1 MATIYIVSEN
11 GKLQKKGDT
20 LQLTHHDGTIST
32 IFPFKTEQLVIL
44 GSVEI
49 TGGALRTLM
58 RHGIETIFL
67 SSNGKFQGKLV
78 FQEHKNVF
86 LRQKQFRLLDSHD
99 FRSAISQAIVEG
111 KLKNQLSFMQRITRR
126 DEKRSFLNQ
135 VIENMKRNIQ
145 KVSETKDLASL
156 RGLEGIGAKYFF
168 SVFREN
174 IIPEWAVFNGRSMN
188 PPEDNVNAVLSF
200 LYTLILNRVDAS
212 IEEEGLDPYVG
223 YYHELDY
230 GKRTLAFDLMEEY
243 RTPLADTLC
252 CALFNLGVLS
262 QDDFREVVFS
272 SESEE
277 FPLATEISPSTE
289 GEEQPVVYQEKKG
302 VLLTKEGLKKVIAQ
316 FEKKLETQLFY
327 TPLSK
332 HLSYKRIIREQVR
345 HFRRVLAGEEREY
358 KPLVMK

>member
-78 FQEHKNVF
+78 FQESKNVF
-86 LRQKQFRLLDSHD
+86 LRQKQFKQLESFE
-99 FRSAISQAIVEG
+99 FRSSIAKAIVEG
-111 KLKNQLSFMQRITRR
+111 KLRNQLSFMQRITRR
-126 DEKRSFLNQ
+126 DETKSFLNQ

-145 KVSETKDLASL
+145 KAADTKDLASL

-174 IIPEWAVFNGRSMN
+174 ISPEWAVFKGRSMN

-200 LYTLILNRVDAS
+200 LYTLILNRVDAA

-252 CALFNLGVLS
+252 CALFNLGILS
-262 QDDFREVVFS
+262 PEDFREVIFS
-272 SESEE
+272 SESEDY
-277 FPLATEISPSTE
+277 PLAVETTTTEE

-327 TPLSK
+327 VPQAK
-332 HLSYKRIIREQVR
+332 QLSYKRIIREQVK
-345 HFRRVLAGEEREY
+345 HFRRVLVGEEREY
-358 KPLVMK
+358 KPLLMK